1 MPPDNSGGMD
11 ICEVIEMDYNG
22 LLNIAMKIG
31 YRLAMCGAET
41 FRVEESIIRIMQV
54 YNVNAEA
61 FSIPNLLIINI
72 ETPDGQTLTRMRRI
86 GIHGNDL
93 DSVER
98 YSNLSR
104 RICELKPEPMEA
116 LAWIRQTDADKRS
129 YCLLAS
135 LAGSFL
141 GASGFAAFFGSNL
154 PDSLCAGL
162 CGVTI
167 GLVSRVMNYFKVN
180 QFFSTIISAFIM
192 TMAAW
197 ILNAL
202 HIVQST
208 DTVIIGSLM
217 ILVPGLLF
225 TNAMRDIIFGDTN
238 SGVNRIVQVLLIA
251 VAIALGT
258 GAAWSLADHIFT
270 LNYGAV
276 ILTHPYWLQCIACL
290 IGCTGFFILFN
301 IHGPG
306 GLLCALG
313 GMLAWA
319 VYCVIYHFT
328 HNDLLANFAAA
339 VAAAAYA
346 ETMARVRKYPAISYL
361 VVSIFPLLP
370 GAGIYYT
377 INAFV
382 QGDMVSFTTTG
393 SHTIAIAGAL
403 AVGILIISTA
413 VRSWTQWRKRKK
425 ASV

>member
-1 MPPDNSGGMD
+1 
-11 ICEVIEMDYNG
+11 MDYNT

-31 YRLAMCGAET
+31 YRLAMSGAET
-41 FRVEESIIRIMQV
+41 FRVEESINRMMRAYGIS
-54 YNVNAEA
+54 AEA

-104 RICELKPEPMEA
+104 RICEVKPEPEEA
-116 LAWIRQTDADKRS
+116 LAWIRQTDGSKRS
-129 YCLLAS
+129 YALPGTLL
-135 LAGSFL
+135 GSFL
-141 GASGFAAFFGSNL
+141 GGGGFGAFFGSNL
-154 PDSLCAGL
+154 TDSLCAGL
-162 CGVTI
+162 CGVVI
-167 GLVSRVMNYFKVN
+167 GLVLHWMNNLKVN
-180 QFFSTIISAFIM
+180 QFFSTIASAFIM
-192 TMAAW
+192 TLTAW
-197 ILNAL
+197 SLNAL
-202 HIVQST
+202 HIVEST

-258 GAAWSLADHIFT
+258 GAAWSLCDYMFA
-270 LNYGAV
+270 LNYSAV
-276 ILTHPYWLQCIACL
+276 PLTYPYWAQCIACFV
-290 IGCTGFFILFN
+290 GCIGFFILFN

-306 GLLCALG
+306 GFLCALG
-313 GMLAWA
+313 GVLAWA
-319 VYCVIYHFT
+319 VYCLVIHFT
-328 HNDLLANFAAA
+328 SNDLLANFIAA

-346 ETMARVRKYPAISYL
+346 EAMARVRKYPAISYL

-377 INAFV
+377 ISAFV
-382 QGDMVSFTTTG
+382 QGDMAAFTDTG

-403 AVGILIISTA
+403 AVGILIVSTA
-413 VRSWTQWRKRKK
+413 VRSWSQWRKRKK

>member
-1 MPPDNSGGMD
+1 
-11 ICEVIEMDYNG
+11 MDYNA

-31 YRLAMCGAET
+31 YRLAMSGAET
-41 FRVEESIIRIMQV
+41 YRIEESISRIMRT
-54 YNVNAEA
+54 YGINAEA

-72 ETPDGQTLTRMRRI
+72 ETPDGQTMTRMRRI

-104 RICELKPEPMEA
+104 RICEVKPDPADA
-116 LAWIRQTDADKRS
+116 LAWIRQTDTEKRT
-129 YCLLAS
+129 YS
-135 LAGSFL
+135 LPGILIGSFL
-141 GASGFAAFFGSNL
+141 GACGFGAFFGSNL
-154 PDSLCAGL
+154 TDSLCAGL
-162 CGVTI
+162 CGVVI
-167 GLVSRVMNYFKVN
+167 GLISQLMDYFKVN
-180 QFFSTIISAFIM
+180 QFFSTVASAFMM
-192 TMAAW
+192 TLTAW

-202 HIVQST
+202 HIVEST

-258 GAAWSLADHIFT
+258 GAAWSLCDYLFT
-270 LNYGAV
+270 LNYDATV
-276 ILTHPYWLQCIACL
+276 LTYPYWAQFIACFV
-290 IGCTGFFILFN
+290 GCVGFFILFN

-313 GMLAWA
+313 GVLAWA
-319 VYCVIYHFT
+319 VYCLTIHYT
-328 HNDLLANFAAA
+328 KNDLLANFAAS

-346 ETMARVRKYPAISYL
+346 ETMARIRKYPAVSYL

-382 QGDMVSFTTTG
+382 QGNMTAFTETG

-403 AVGILIISTA
+403 AVGILIVSTS
-413 VRSWTQWRKRKK
+413 VRSWAQWRRRKK

>member
-1 MPPDNSGGMD
+1 
-11 ICEVIEMDYNG
+11 MDYNT

-31 YRLAMCGAET
+31 YRLAMSGAET
-41 FRVEESIIRIMQV
+41 FRVEESINRMMRAYGV
-54 YNVNAEA
+54 SAEA

-72 ETPDGQTLTRMRRI
+72 ETPDGQTMTRMRRI

-104 RICELKPEPMEA
+104 RICEMKPAPEEA
-116 LAWIRQTDADKRS
+116 LAWIRQTDESKRS
-129 YCLLAS
+129 YALPGTLL
-135 LAGSFL
+135 GSFL
-141 GASGFAAFFGSNL
+141 GAGGFAAFFGSNL
-154 PDSLCAGL
+154 TDSLCAGL
-162 CGVTI
+162 CGIII
-167 GLVSRVMNYFKVN
+167 GLVLHWMNYLKVN
-180 QFFSTIISAFIM
+180 QFFTTIASSFIM
-192 TMAAW
+192 TLTAW
-197 ILNAL
+197 FLNAL
-202 HIVQST
+202 HIVEST

-258 GAAWSLADHIFT
+258 GAAWSLADYIFN
-270 LNYGAV
+270 LNTGAA
-276 ILTHPYWLQCIACL
+276 ILVYPYWAQCIACFV
-290 IGCTGFFILFN
+290 GCIGFFILFN

-306 GLLCALG
+306 GILCALG

-319 VYCVIYHFT
+319 VYCFINHFT
-328 HNDLLANFAAA
+328 HNDLLANFTAA

-377 INAFV
+377 VTAFV
-382 QGDMVSFTTTG
+382 QGDMVAFTDTG

-403 AVGILIISTA
+403 AVGILIVSTA
-413 VRSWTQWRKRKK
+413 VRSWSQWRKRKK